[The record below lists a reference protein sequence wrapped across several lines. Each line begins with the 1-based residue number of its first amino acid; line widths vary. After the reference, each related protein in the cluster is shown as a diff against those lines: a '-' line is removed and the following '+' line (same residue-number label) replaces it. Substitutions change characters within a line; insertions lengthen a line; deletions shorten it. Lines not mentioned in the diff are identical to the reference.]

1 MCILHSRD
9 THAGAMLATMGD
21 PAHAT
26 ANATFHVRLHLA
38 LPFVPVFVCMC
49 GEGGGSTQMLVT
61 NHIPIQKSPHQLW
74 DDKLLI

>member
-26 ANATFHVRLHLA
+26 ANATFHVQLHLA
-38 LPFVPVFVCMC
+38 LPFVPVFVCVC
-49 GEGGGSTQMLVT
+49 GEGGGLHPNACNKPHSDSK
-61 NHIPIQKSPHQLW
+61 KSPP
-74 DDKLLI
+74 IMG